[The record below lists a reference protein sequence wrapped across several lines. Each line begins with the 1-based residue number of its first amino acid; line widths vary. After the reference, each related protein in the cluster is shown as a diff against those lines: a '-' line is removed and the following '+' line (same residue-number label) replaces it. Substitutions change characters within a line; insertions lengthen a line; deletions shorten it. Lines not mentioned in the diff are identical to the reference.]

1 MKEKAAV
8 FVINSL
14 QNGGAE
20 RVVVNQAIELDN
32 RGIHVIVIMIH
43 DLQFYNLP
51 STIETVVISK
61 YMTGMK
67 KLFEVPKLARCL
79 DSKLDDLYSKYNI
92 VLLTT
97 NLPYS
102 HYICRF
108 SKYYRKFMFVMH
120 SSQYRFPHSKSML
133 FKAKM
138 SFLYRKAN
146 VVAVSEGVRDELVS
160 VYRLDAKKVVTI
172 YNPISFDD
180 ISNEMNANSDTDTVP
195 YRYILGVGRLCE
207 EKNFD
212 TLIKAFKK
220 SRIFLSHKLV
230 ILGIGDD
237 KDKLEKLAHELY
249 LDDQVVFYGWSN
261 EVYYWMKNADLF
273 VCSSKDES
281 FGMALLEALYCGCP
295 VVSVSSTGPREIM
308 CGNLKHYLS
317 ENDVDDLS
325 DKMID
330 ALRYYPEIKKDY
342 FERFDV
348 NKIMDEYL
356 KEYNCMVIKNE
367 L

>member
-79 DSKLDDLYSKYNI
+79 DSELDDLYSKYNI

-108 SKYYRKFMFVMH
+108 SKYYRRFMFVMH
-120 SSQYRFPHSKSML
+120 NSQYQFPHSKSML
-133 FKAKM
+133 FKAKV

-160 VYRLDAKKVVTI
+160 VYRLDSKKVVTI

-180 ISNEMNANSDTDTVP
+180 ISSEMNANSDTVA
-195 YRYILGVGRLCE
+195 YML
-207 EKNFD
+207 
-212 TLIKAFKK
+212 
-220 SRIFLSHKLV
+220 
-230 ILGIGDD
+230 
-237 KDKLEKLAHELY
+237 
-249 LDDQVVFYGWSN
+249 
-261 EVYYWMKNADLF
+261 
-273 VCSSKDES
+273 
-281 FGMALLEALYCGCP
+281 
-295 VVSVSSTGPREIM
+295 
-308 CGNLKHYLS
+308 
-317 ENDVDDLS
+317 
-325 DKMID
+325 
-330 ALRYYPEIKKDY
+330 
-342 FERFDV
+342 
-348 NKIMDEYL
+348 
-356 KEYNCMVIKNE
+356 
-367 L
+367 

>member
-138 SFLYRKAN
+138 S
-146 VVAVSEGVRDELVS
+146 
-160 VYRLDAKKVVTI
+160 
-172 YNPISFDD
+172 
-180 ISNEMNANSDTDTVP
+180 
-195 YRYILGVGRLCE
+195 
-207 EKNFD
+207 
-212 TLIKAFKK
+212 
-220 SRIFLSHKLV
+220 
-230 ILGIGDD
+230 
-237 KDKLEKLAHELY
+237 
-249 LDDQVVFYGWSN
+249 
-261 EVYYWMKNADLF
+261 
-273 VCSSKDES
+273 
-281 FGMALLEALYCGCP
+281 LL
-295 VVSVSSTGPREIM
+295 
-308 CGNLKHYLS
+308 
-317 ENDVDDLS
+317 
-325 DKMID
+325 
-330 ALRYYPEIKKDY
+330 
-342 FERFDV
+342 
-348 NKIMDEYL
+348 
-356 KEYNCMVIKNE
+356 
-367 L
+367 